1 MIKVVLF
8 DVGGTLIHAHPSVG
22 GIYSKVAARHGVQAP
37 AEILNERFEQAW
49 GPAKKLGSSIEKGWW
64 RGLVQKVFEP
74 YTIPDGETFFDDLYD
89 SFREPESWEIYP
101 DVISTLDQ
109 LKEKGVRLAIASNW
123 DERLPPL
130 LDALD
135 LARHFE
141 KKFISFDVGVAKPD
155 RRFFQRALDD
165 MRSDPI
171 ETAHVGD
178 DPEEDIKGAE
188 SAGIR
193 AYLINRKRKP
203 INSRMISDLSE
214 ILLRI

>member
-1 MIKVVLF
+1 
-8 DVGGTLIHAHPSVG
+8 VG
-22 GIYSKVAARHGVQAP
+22 GIYSRVAARHGVDAP
-37 AEILNERFEQAW
+37 AEVLNERFENAW
-49 GPAKKLGSSIEKGWW
+49 GPAKKVGSSIEKEWW
-64 RGLVQKVFEP
+64 RGLVEKVFEP
-74 YTIPDGETFFDDLYD
+74 YHVPAGDAFFDDIFD
-89 SFREPESWEIYP
+89 SFREPSSWQIYP
-101 DVISTLDQ
+101 DVLDTLAQ

-130 LDALD
+130 LDALG
-135 LARHFE
+135 LSGHFE

-155 RRFFQRALDD
+155 IRFFRRALED
-165 MRSDPI
+165 MKSDPI

-188 SAGIR
+188 AAGIR

-203 INSRMISDLSE
+203 INSRMMSDLSE